1 MTDEYEEAIAQGRPY
16 SESRGA
22 AQIGDDWLL
31 THVIWHPT
39 GPWGEYLSDCHETGV
54 RFLRDIKADGRPRFE
69 LIQHGWRNFTAAQR
83 IIERG
88 LRKGWDADRI
98 ATLMDFIKSRR
109 RGI

>member
-39 GPWGEYLSDCHETGV
+39 TLAGYGHCPETGV